1 MNSFLIGSVRLLVV
15 LVVTF
20 VVAPAIVI
28 VMSAFNEP
36 AFMSFPPKAYSVKWF
51 YAALANPDFQRGFA
65 NSIWVMV
72 WASTLAVIV
81 GTGFSIAMRRGE
93 FAGKNL
99 LESVILSPLVVPHFT
114 IGLGILMLFV
124 NVNMVQGFAPVVLCH
139 VILVLPFV
147 IRSVY
152 ISLHNLDLR
161 LELAAGSLGA
171 TPRRVLTSI
180 TLPLLLPGIVGGW
193 IFAAILSFNEFTGT
207 VFVVSQ
213 STRTLPVAMYNHV
226 RESTDPAVAAVA
238 TLYIA
243 VTMIVILLAFAFL
256 GPGKGLNAGKAS
268 ST

>member
-1 MNSFLIGSVRLLVV
+1 MNLPLIGLVRLFTV
-15 LVVTF
+15 LVALF

-28 VMSAFNEP
+28 VVSAFNEP
-36 AFMSFPPKAYSVKWF
+36 AFMSFPPKAYSPKWF
-51 YAALANPDFQRGFA
+51 YVALANPDFQRGFA
-65 NSIWVMV
+65 NSVWVML

-81 GTGFSIAMRRGE
+81 GTAFSIAMRRSE
-93 FAGKNL
+93 FVGKNL
-99 LESVILSPLVVPHFT
+99 LESFILSPLVVPHFT

-124 NVNMVQGFAPVVLCH
+124 NVHMVQDFAPVVLCH
-139 VILVLPFV
+139 TILVLPFV

-161 LELAAGSLGA
+161 LELAASSLGA
-171 TPRRVLTSI
+171 KPRRVLTSI

-256 GPGKGLNAGKAS
+256 GPGTGLNRDKRS
-268 ST
+268 